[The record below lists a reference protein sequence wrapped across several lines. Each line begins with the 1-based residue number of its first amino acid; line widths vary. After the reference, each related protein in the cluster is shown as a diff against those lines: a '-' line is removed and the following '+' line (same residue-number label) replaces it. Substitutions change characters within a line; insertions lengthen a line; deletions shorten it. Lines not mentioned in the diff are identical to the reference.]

1 MRPTSHRSI
10 ACASLGLFVLAG
22 VLWLEPWPD
31 RDSSAPLNVSRT
43 KGVQPGERAELLA
56 GGARCAGSAD
66 SGGAREPGSRRVEES
81 APTREIAA
89 DIVVDRPLRGVVV
102 DPLGQAV
109 PGAKVAFHPSRQVA
123 VDPRGASVPG
133 AEVVFDPSGAGHEAL
148 GEPDFRDAFTRE
160 SFLESGFLLGS
171 VEVVADGEARFEV
184 SGVST
189 SRGGELRFGHDHF
202 RGQVPS
208 QAVDRGA
215 AEQRLV
221 VPSRPHAVPPVT
233 LDLTDVE
240 TGDALYPTH
249 LSARLLRLPLVPE
262 LNPDGSGLPLP
273 RRALI
278 EPREDQLQR
287 GPGWARLE
295 LWPGTWQIEVA
306 ADRTLTETRIVDVPR
321 RGKALNERVPLR
333 RFDDEA
339 GWEMAVLDAASG
351 RVPEPSPALGA
362 VAMDRF
368 PSRPLGETRA
378 DLAFRHTLR
387 FGVGEVRSAYLE
399 FDIEASSPMSYN
411 DNLCLELGSDGEFV
425 FGRRITRL
433 FDVDWSPPLRQRFLL
448 DLSNLRGKH
457 GVVDLRPHL
466 ADGQLDF
473 YVQDDTAIHDVRLF
487 VQRD

>member
-1 MRPTSHRSI
+1 MDERS
-10 ACASLGLFVLAG
+10 
-22 VLWLEPWPD
+22 PD
-31 RDSSAPLNVSRT
+31 I
-43 KGVQPGERAELLA
+43 
-56 GGARCAGSAD
+56 AGSNA
-66 SGGAREPGSRRVEES
+66 ARPQGSRRAEE
-81 APTREIAA
+81 AAQPREAAA

-102 DPLGQAV
+102 EPLGQAV
-109 PGAKVAFHPSRQVA
+109 PKAKVVFHPSRPIA
-123 VDPRGASVPG
+123 ADPQDASVSG
-133 AEVVFDPSGAGHEAL
+133 AEVVFDPPGADRVAPAGPE
-148 GEPDFRDAFTRE
+148 FRDAFTRE

-171 VEVVADGEARFEV
+171 VEVIADDEGRFEV

-189 SRGGELRFGHDHF
+189 SRGGELRFGHGHF

-208 QAVDRGA
+208 QVIDRGA

-221 VPSRPHAVPPVT
+221 LPSRPHDAPVVI
-233 LDLTDVE
+233 LDLSDGE
-240 TGDALYPTH
+240 TGEALYPTL

-262 LNPDGSGLPLP
+262 LDPDGSGSPLP

-278 EPREDQLQR
+278 EPRDDQLQR

-295 LWPGTWQIEVA
+295 LWPGTWQIEVSA
-306 ADRTLTETRIVDVPR
+306 ERTLTETRIVDVPR
-321 RGKALNERVPLR
+321 RGEALNERVPLR

-362 VAMDRF
+362 FAIDRF
-368 PSRPLGETRA
+368 PSRPLGEARA

-399 FDIEASSPMSYN
+399 LDIEAGTAMSYN